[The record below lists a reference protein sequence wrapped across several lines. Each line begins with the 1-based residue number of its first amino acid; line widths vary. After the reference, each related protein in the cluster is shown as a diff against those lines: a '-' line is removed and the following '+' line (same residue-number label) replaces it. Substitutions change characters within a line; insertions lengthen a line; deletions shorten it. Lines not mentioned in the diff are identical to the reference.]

1 VREQINPDAHGFYFG
16 SRFKYPAADSGLM
29 QREPERQSANAGAD
43 DNDIVHVSSRPACLL
58 SHCPDETRLVSA
70 LSIKA
75 PETTK
80 FPAAHPSR
88 LLPQDKVA
96 YNEQLQLWAFGG
108 TMTGSTLLSRFAIGA
123 GGALILGTLTLTAI
137 APTTMAL
144 AQTQPSPAPAA
155 APQFPPTATINTP
168 GYPGVG
174 PADPKLRITSL
185 PNGKKVYLLPATL
198 ETTQWGWFDNAQ
210 PPVLRVNSGDT
221 IVLETMM
228 HSHNQVVPGTTIE
241 QIKKTRTDFPGRG
254 PHTLT
259 GPIYVEGAQPGDV
272 LKVTL
277 NKIVPR
283 AYATNFNVPGMF
295 GQFPTVYADGQ
306 VKYVYLDLDKMTTEF
321 LPGVVIPLKPFP
333 GTLAVARKEPGR
345 YSSVP
350 PGEFAGNMDIRDF
363 VAGSSLYVPVHVPG
377 ALLWTG
383 DSHAGQ
389 GNGEVNLTALETA
402 YKEFNITVEV
412 IKGKPLDFPRI
423 ETKKSWISMGFDQ
436 DLNKAWTQAKAQT
449 IKLIAELRGVSP
461 EQAEKLMPTSSD
473 CRISQVVNV
482 KKGIHCLNPKN
493 AREKED
499 LERPTKE
506 TPKYLVSAAKDADL
520 NKAMNDASM
529 GMIKM
534 LETDKKIARL
544 DAYGL
549 ASVAMD
555 CRIGAISDTEKNV
568 HCVVPKSIWVK
579 H

>member
-1 VREQINPDAHGFYFG
+1 M
-16 SRFKYPAADSGLM
+16 K
-29 QREPERQSANAGAD
+29 ER
-43 DNDIVHVSSRPACLL
+43 
-58 SHCPDETRLVSA
+58 
-70 LSIKA
+70 
-75 PETTK
+75 
-80 FPAAHPSR
+80 R
-88 LLPQDKVA
+88 LL
-96 YNEQLQLWAFGG
+96 AFAAAGVIIGG
-108 TMTGSTLLSRFAIGA
+108 TWLTTGSAIR
-123 GGALILGTLTLTAI
+123 
-137 APTTMAL
+137 
-144 AQTQPSPAPAA
+144 AQQPGPAPALA
-155 APQFPPTATINTP
+155 APPTQAVPPI
-168 GYPGVG
+168 G
-174 PADPKLRITSL
+174 PPDQNLRTVAL
-185 PNGKKVYLLPATL
+185 PSGKKVHLLPATL

-221 IVLETMM
+221 VVMETMM

-241 QIKKTRTDFPGRG
+241 QIKKLRTDFPGRG
-254 PHTLT
+254 PHTVT
-259 GPIYVEGAQPGDV
+259 GPIYIENAQPGDV

-363 VAGSSLYVPVHVPG
+363 VVGSSLYVPVHVPG

-436 DLNKAWTQAKAQT
+436 DLNKAWAQAKTQT
-449 IKLIAELRGVSP
+449 VKLLAELRGVSA
-461 EQAEKLMPTSSD
+461 EQAEKLMPTVSD
-473 CRISQVVNV
+473 CRVSQVVNV
-482 KKGIHCLNPKN
+482 KKGIHCLSSKN
-493 AREKED
+493 AR
-499 LERPTKE
+499 
-506 TPKYLVSAAKDADL
+506 
-520 NKAMNDASM
+520 
-529 GMIKM
+529 G
-534 LETDKKIARL
+534 
-544 DAYGL
+544 
-549 ASVAMD
+549 
-555 CRIGAISDTEKNV
+555 
-568 HCVVPKSIWVK
+568 
-579 H
+579 

>member
-1 VREQINPDAHGFYFG
+1 MA
-16 SRFKYPAADSGLM
+16 
-29 QREPERQSANAGAD
+29 
-43 DNDIVHVSSRPACLL
+43 
-58 SHCPDETRLVSA
+58 
-70 LSIKA
+70 
-75 PETTK
+75 
-80 FPAAHPSR
+80 
-88 LLPQDKVA
+88 
-96 YNEQLQLWAFGG
+96 
-108 TMTGSTLLSRFAIGA
+108 A
-123 GGALILGTLTLTAI
+123 GGAFMFGALTLG
-137 APTTMAL
+137 TMAL
-144 AQTQPSPAPAA
+144 AQTSPSPAPAP
-155 APQFPPTATINTP
+155 APQFAPTATINTP

-174 PADPKLRITSL
+174 TADPQLRITSL
-185 PNGKKVYLLPATL
+185 PNGKKRYLLPATL
-198 ETTQWGWFDNAQ
+198 DTTQWGWFDNAQ
-210 PPVLRVNSGDT
+210 APVLRVNSGDT
-221 IVLETMM
+221 VVLETMM
-228 HSHNQVVPGTTIE
+228 HSHNQIVPGTTIE

-259 GPIYVEGAQPGDV
+259 GPIYIEGAQPGDV

-283 AYATNFNVPGMF
+283 AYATNFNVPGLF
-295 GQFPTVYADGQ
+295 GQFPTLYADGQ
-306 VKYVYLDLDKMTTEF
+306 VKYMYLDLDKMTTEF

-423 ETKKSWISMGFDQ
+423 ETSKSWISMGFDQ
-436 DLNKAWTQAKAQT
+436 DLNKAWGQAKAQT
-449 IKLIAELRGVSP
+449 IKLLTELRGGSA
-461 EQAEKLMPTSSD
+461 EQAEKLMPTISD
-473 CRISQVVNV
+473 CRVSQVVNV

-493 AREKED
+493 ARDKED

-506 TPKYLVSAAKDADL
+506 TAKYLVSHAKDADL

-555 CRIGAISDTEKNV
+555 CRVGTISETEKNV
-568 HCVVPKSIWVK
+568 HCLMPKSIWVK
-579 H
+579 K